1 LDNEHAMARADLL
14 LSLVRAG
21 AKGDQRAF
29 RRTVEA
35 MVADERGRQHHVI
48 ATQLAECLAPE
59 RNDGGGATR
68 PISSPPG
75 DLLQEVLPERTL
87 ADMVLPDLA
96 LEACRAV
103 VEEQHRSALLRS
115 HGLEPRHRVL
125 FIGPPGN
132 GKTSL
137 AEAMAGELSVPLLRV
152 RYDAIIGSFLGE
164 TASRLARLFEHVRTR
179 QCVLFFDEFDALGKE
194 RGDDHETGEIK
205 RVVSSLLLSIDA
217 LPSYVVVVGA
227 SNHPELLDR
236 AVWRRFQVR
245 TELPAPGDAEVLAWL
260 RKFEAATSLALG
272 ISDRAACDHLCGL
285 SYAELEEFC
294 LDIQRRVVLDGPGAK
309 PSAIARAVLKQW
321 GARRNVNVHR
331 GTRSGRKR

>member
-1 LDNEHAMARADLL
+1 MARADLL

-35 MVADERGRQHHVI
+35 MVADERGRAASRHRDAARRV
-48 ATQLAECLAPE
+48 
-59 RNDGGGATR
+59 
-68 PISSPPG
+68 PG
-75 DLLQEVLPERTL
+75 PGTKRRRWSH
-87 ADMVLPDLA
+87 LPDFLA
-96 LEACRAV
+96 ARGSAARGPTGANARGHGAARAC
-103 VEEQHRSALLRS
+103 
-115 HGLEPRHRVL
+115 
-125 FIGPPGN
+125 
-132 GKTSL
+132 
-137 AEAMAGELSVPLLRV
+137 
-152 RYDAIIGSFLGE
+152 
-164 TASRLARLFEHVRTR
+164 AR
-179 QCVLFFDEFDALGKE
+179 
-194 RGDDHETGEIK
+194 IK
-205 RVVSSLLLSIDA
+205 RVASSLLLSIDA

-227 SNHPELLDR
+227 SNHPERLDR

-245 TELPAPGDAEVLAWL
+245 TELPAPGDAEVLAWI

-321 GARRNVNVHR
+321 GARRNVNVHG